1 MDALIE
7 KFLRQLSI
15 ERGASTNTISAYR
28 RDLNR
33 YLSVLISAGVADPDK
48 ISSTLIL
55 DYQFQLQ
62 QLGLKP
68 ASIARALASVRSFHK
83 FLVDEAITK
92 QNPAASLKPP
102 KLGMRLPK
110 AISVSDVEKLLDS
123 AGKIDDELSNP
134 IRLRDR
140 AILELM
146 YATGAR
152 VSEVVALDVDDVID
166 SELVRLF
173 GKGSKERV
181 VPIGGFAQ
189 EAIRAY
195 LARTRPALN
204 TKGTAALFLNQR
216 GSRLSR
222 QSIWQ
227 IISDAAATSGLS
239 VSPHTLRHSF
249 ATHLLQGGAD
259 VRVVQEL
266 LGHSSVATTQIY
278 TLVTIDSLREAY
290 LNSHPRSRR

>member
-1 MDALIE
+1 MQALIE

-15 ERGASTNTISAYR
+15 ERGASKNTVLAYR

-33 YLSVLISAGVADPDK
+33 YLSVLDAAQVSDPEKITSA
-48 ISSTLIL
+48 LIL

-62 QLGLKP
+62 QLGL
-68 ASIARALASVRSFHK
+68 ASSSIARALASVRSFHK
-83 FLVDEAITK
+83 FLLDESITK

-110 AISVSDVEKLLDS
+110 AISIADIEKLLDS
-123 AGKIDDELSNP
+123 VGASDENTINP
-134 IRLRDR
+134 ILLRDR

-152 VSEVVALDVDDVID
+152 VSEIVALDVDDVLD
-166 SELVRLF
+166 TELVRLF

-181 VPIGGFAQ
+181 VPIGGYAQ
-189 EAIRAY
+189 RALGSY
-195 LARTRPALN
+195 LTRTRPVLN
-204 TKGTAALFLNQR
+204 TAGTPALFLNQR

-227 IISDAAATSGLS
+227 IISAAASRAELI

>member
-1 MDALIE
+1 M
-7 KFLRQLSI
+7 
-15 ERGASTNTISAYR
+15 ERGASTNTVLAYR
-28 RDLNR
+28 RDLTR
-33 YLSVLISAGVADPDK
+33 YLAVLEVAHVSDPETITSAM
-48 ISSTLIL
+48 IL

-62 QLGLKP
+62 QLGLAS

-83 FLVDEAITK
+83 FLLAESITK
-92 QNPAASLKPP
+92 QNPAASMKPP

-110 AISVSDVEKLLDS
+110 AISITDIEKLLDS
-123 AGKIDDELSNP
+123 SGPLDAHLANP
-134 IRLRDR
+134 IQLRDR

-152 VSEVVALDVDDVID
+152 VSEIVALDVDDVLD
-166 SELVRLF
+166 SEMVRLF
-173 GKGSKERV
+173 GKGGKERV
-181 VPIGGFAQ
+181 VPIGGYAQ
-189 EAIRAY
+189 RAVDIY
-195 LARTRPALN
+195 LTRTRPGLN
-204 TKGTAALFLNQR
+204 TVGTPALFLNQR

-227 IISDAAATSGLS
+227 IISDAAARAELV
-239 VSPHTLRHSF
+239 VSPHTIRHSF

-278 TLVTIDSLREAY
+278 TLVTIDSLRDAY